1 MSSKGF
7 ETYSISMIQWLQ
19 KFLTKGWLSDISKED
34 YPIYLQAQQQDLV
47 VKSTSAPYRLTKK
60 GQRVINQYR
69 KNSDPDD
76 S

>member
-1 MSSKGF
+1 LSSKGF